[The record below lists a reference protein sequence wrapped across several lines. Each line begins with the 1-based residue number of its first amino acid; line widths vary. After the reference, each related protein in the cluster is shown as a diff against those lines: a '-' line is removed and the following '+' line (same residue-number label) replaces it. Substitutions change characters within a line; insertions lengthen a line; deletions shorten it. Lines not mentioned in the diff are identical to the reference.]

1 MLALSALVA
10 FGLAGPPAAAVPPAA
25 GSRGPSCVALEVASL
40 QDTSRQGRVPEFSA
54 STIIDV
60 RFTVL
65 LRGVVDHGLLKL
77 KVFTPQGYL
86 YQTLSVPFAAGPG
99 AVPQARHVDGSS
111 RSVLEQ
117 RAAPAAA
124 GADYRVEARLPV
136 AGTLIVSEGLFGRW
150 TVEPWLDGASAA
162 CRAGRPFVIN
172 P

>member
-10 FGLAGPPAAAVPPAA
+10 FGLAATPATTGP
-25 GSRGPSCVALEVASL
+25 RGPSCTALEVASP
-40 QDTSRQGRVPEFSA
+40 QGASRQGRVPEFSA
-54 STIIDV
+54 SAIIDV

-65 LRGVVDHGLLKL
+65 LRGPVDHGVLKL
-77 KVFTPQGYL
+77 KVFTPQGHL
-86 YQTLSVPFAAGPG
+86 YQTLAVPFVAGPG
-99 AVPQARHVDGSS
+99 GAPQARHVDGSS

-117 RAAPAAA
+117 RAVPAAG

-150 TVEPWLDGASAA
+150 TVEPWLDEASASCLA
-162 CRAGRPFVIN
+162 ARPFVIN